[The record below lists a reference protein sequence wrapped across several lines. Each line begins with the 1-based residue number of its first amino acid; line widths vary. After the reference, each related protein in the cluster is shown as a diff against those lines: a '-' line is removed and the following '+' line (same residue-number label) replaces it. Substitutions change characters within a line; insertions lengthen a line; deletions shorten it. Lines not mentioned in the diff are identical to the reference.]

1 MVAPAI
7 LAAGTLIAKFLP
19 ELLHLFGKDK
29 QAEVAEE
36 IVDIAKQITG
46 KDSEDAAV
54 EKILADPNLALQF
67 KQSVLNQQV
76 RLEEI
81 AIEREKIYVSDVQD
95 ARKYRDE
102 KLFYLGCTI
111 YVIFFL
117 TMSTAIIGSYALLT
131 VKNSDLDP
139 GMIAAVFG
147 LIGAIVGYVA
157 SQAQSVTNF
166 NFGTSYGSMQK
177 GDAMGVAVS
186 QLKQLKK
193 DSI

>member
-29 QAEVAEE
+29 QAEVAKEV
-36 IVDIAKQITG
+36 VDIAKRITG

-54 EKILADPNLALQF
+54 EKIMADPNLALQF
-67 KQSVLNQQV
+67 KQAVISQQI

-81 AIEREKIYVSDVQD
+81 ALEREKVYVDDVQD

-102 KLFYLGCTI
+102 KLFYLGCVI
-111 YVIFFL
+111 YAIFFL
-117 TMSTAIIGSYALLT
+117 TMSTAVIGSYLLL
-131 VKNSDLDP
+131 SGSASSMDP

-147 LIGAIVGYVA
+147 LIGSIIGYVA

-177 GDAMGVAVS
+177 GDAIGLAVTNMKRS
-186 QLKQLKK
+186 NKERT
-193 DSI
+193 